1 MVQVHPDAV
10 QKKSIWKDD
19 DEDDIWVIPKE
30 PIGRT
35 IIPPLFS
42 TEVGKGENDPKF
54 SVTAT
59 GTASLK
65 NDWYLPFNGG
75 LNGALVFDASDD
87 TDGSSSTGGNGP
99 SIEINCSDPS
109 GMVFPSRLKIWSTKR
124 HAPASAN
131 IYCKFKDGG
140 EWMKMSE
147 HKTETPF
154 LDAMGDDPSEDAVQV
169 LNMTVNCLQYYS
181 GGIDMLADNA
191 TKKVTDFKIEFSEYD
206 SSFYSGADG
215 RPATMNIHKITFFR
229 DIEVY
234 AEKPGDG
241 NQYSVEEAKYG
252 YPPDRDSSADTRD
265 DLNTCVCPTM
275 EFTSSN
281 EEDETMSKMT
291 ETLGRLL
298 ENTSC
303 DDVLRNTFGSDLW
316 GKMDTSAGGSTE
328 AMAEAHIN
336 NKTEI
341 GWKES
346 TNDLS
351 TGGKTRFAADVYA
364 EMKGEAQALMNNDTL
379 KQSRG
384 CDAMT
389 AMAALMTNAQ
399 KEASCLINKIQS
411 ATNTQG
417 ENTVK
422 IVLNAGN
429 ITGSTITQS
438 ASIHAKMAVNFASDT
453 DIGSTLNTIMSSMLS
468 SMTEI
473 ENGLSAEG
481 LFAPAVSATASGTI
495 SQRNM
500 NEAARAVSNNV
511 ITQQL
516 ASLKNNVDLVIN
528 AKDIT
533 DSTVT
538 QDIVVD
544 SELLAGMMVRTVVEN
559 QLESKFFAETLAD
572 WKSENTADSEGV
584 SFDWMGLL
592 LAPVLAV
599 VAGGLFLF
607 LGGPAFLMRTLTTTR
622 SRVAVIGTVIA
633 AALIGH
639 ILCLIYGSVGG
650 AIACGIVLVLGLFMA
665 YKYWKASRSG
675 EPQQ

>member
-10 QKKSIWKDD
+10 QKKSIWKD
-19 DEDDIWVIPKE
+19 EGENDIWVIPKE

-42 TEVGKGENDPKF
+42 TDVGKGENDPKF

-59 GTASLK
+59 GTTSLK
-65 NDWYLPFNGG
+65 NEWYLPFNGG

-87 TDGSSSTGGNGP
+87 FDGSSAVGHSP
-99 SIEINCSDPS
+99 SVTVECSDPS
-109 GMVFPSRLKIWSTKR
+109 GMVFPSRMKIWSTKR
-124 HAPASAN
+124 HAPSSVK
-131 IYCKFKDGG
+131 IYCKTKLSNGNESDWSEIREDG
-140 EWMKMSE
+140 
-147 HKTETPF
+147 TENNF
-154 LDAMGDDPSEDAVQV
+154 LDALEDDPSNDAVQV
-169 LNMTVNCLQYYS
+169 FTMKFTHITTEI
-181 GGIDMLADNA
+181 IDDDTD
-191 TKKVTDFKIEFSEYD
+191 TKKVTKFKIEFTEYD

-229 DIEVY
+229 DMKLY
-234 AEKPGDG
+234 ADAPAVDDTNSYSGDTTEY
-241 NQYSVEEAKYG
+241 Q
-252 YPPDRDSSADTRD
+252 YPPTRSYSD
-265 DLNTCVCPTM
+265 VDICVCPTM

-281 EEDETMSKMT
+281 EEDETMTKMT

-328 AMAEAHIN
+328 AMVEAHIN
-336 NKTEI
+336 NKTKL
-341 GWKES
+341 GWTDS
-346 TNDLS
+346 TNNLS

-411 ATNTQG
+411 TTTTGN
-417 ENTVK
+417 ENTIK

-429 ITGSTITQS
+429 ITGSTITQK

-453 DIGSTLNTIMSSMLS
+453 DIGSTLNTIMSSMLN

-500 NEAARAVSNNV
+500 NEAARKVSNDV
-511 ITQQL
+511 ITEQL
-516 ASLKNNVDLVIN
+516 ASLKNKVDLVIN

-538 QDIVVD
+538 QETVID

-559 QLESKFFAETLAD
+559 QLEGKFFAETLAD

-639 ILCLIYGSVGG
+639 ILCLIYDSVGG

-675 EPQQ
+675 ETQQ